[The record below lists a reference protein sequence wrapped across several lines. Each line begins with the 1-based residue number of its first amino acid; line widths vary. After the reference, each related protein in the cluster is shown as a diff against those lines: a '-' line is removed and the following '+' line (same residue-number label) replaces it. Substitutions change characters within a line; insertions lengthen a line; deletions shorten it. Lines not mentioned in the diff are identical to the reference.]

1 MHAFKS
7 NHYIRLLAAGL
18 LLSSSLQAQ
27 SLVWDSSGTSPATPV
42 DGPGTWDTTGT
53 NWSNGVTDVAWN
65 NALNTTAVFGNG
77 NGAAGTVSL
86 GTGITAGGLTFN
98 APGSG
103 SYTIS
108 GGTLTLAGATPLLTA
123 NVDAAISSV
132 IAGSNGFTKT
142 GAGTLTLSGSNTY
155 GGSTILQQGVLA
167 FTTASAIGT
176 GPIVFDGGTLR
187 FAADGNAYTTFNRS
201 SMVLTTNGGTLD
213 NSGTN
218 LAYMGV
224 ITTFSYQGSGA
235 RTFTLGGTNTR
246 TSSLQAVLGDGTG
259 GATTLVKDGAS
270 SWSLNRANTY
280 TGDTFVNAGELFI
293 GTSNAISTA
302 STVRVAAA
310 GTVSFSGSLAQ
321 TIANLQDGTGGGGVI
336 QNRYGGLGEL
346 TVQSGSFSGTIRDLN
361 TNHDRAVV
369 LNKTTSG
376 TLRLSGNNN
385 AYSAGTNVTGGT
397 LLVNNTSGS
406 ALGLGSVSVT
416 NATLGGNGFI
426 ALQNFSVLAGP
437 TQTPTFIVGSG
448 GVIAPGD
455 PLVNGG
461 IGTLTLNGGGVTN
474 AILQMDAGSSF
485 AFTLGPADASDMLRF
500 YNYAGA
506 SDFLRDSD
514 GVVLN
519 FFSAQEGEFDLFSF
533 YSDAGSTLTDAGFD
547 ELTSFFELGSGLDGF
562 IATWDYDTTGII
574 SLQLSAV
581 PEPATSALVLGGLL
595 LLALRRERRQA

>member
-187 FAADGNAYTTFNRS
+187 
-201 SMVLTTNGGTLD
+201 
-213 NSGTN
+213 
-218 LAYMGV
+218 
-224 ITTFSYQGSGA
+224 
-235 RTFTLGGTNTR
+235 
-246 TSSLQAVLGDGTG
+246 
-259 GATTLVKDGAS
+259 
-270 SWSLNRANTY
+270 W
-280 TGDTFVNAGELFI
+280 
-293 GTSNAISTA
+293 
-302 STVRVAAA
+302 
-310 GTVSFSGSLAQ
+310 
-321 TIANLQDGTGGGGVI
+321 
-336 QNRYGGLGEL
+336 
-346 TVQSGSFSGTIRDLN
+346 
-361 TNHDRAVV
+361 
-369 LNKTTSG
+369 
-376 TLRLSGNNN
+376 
-385 AYSAGTNVTGGT
+385 
-397 LLVNNTSGS
+397 
-406 ALGLGSVSVT
+406 
-416 NATLGGNGFI
+416 
-426 ALQNFSVLAGP
+426 
-437 TQTPTFIVGSG
+437 
-448 GVIAPGD
+448 
-455 PLVNGG
+455 
-461 IGTLTLNGGGVTN
+461 
-474 AILQMDAGSSF
+474 
-485 AFTLGPADASDMLRF
+485 
-500 YNYAGA
+500 
-506 SDFLRDSD
+506 
-514 GVVLN
+514 
-519 FFSAQEGEFDLFSF
+519 
-533 YSDAGSTLTDAGFD
+533 
-547 ELTSFFELGSGLDGF
+547 
-562 IATWDYDTTGII
+562 
-574 SLQLSAV
+574 
-581 PEPATSALVLGGLL
+581 
-595 LLALRRERRQA
+595 